1 MIKLELHDVEVEY
14 IAAALTVQKY
24 DMFQEMNCGP
34 QEKKLFQAM
43 LYNATRITELL
54 IRIKMQLTPEAK
66 LKLVKLEEHAA
77 ESYNDERINRAIKLT
92 NELIERLYRHKEKE
106 M

>member
-1 MIKLELHDVEVEY
+1 
-14 IAAALTVQKY
+14 
-24 DMFQEMNCGP
+24 
-34 QEKKLFQAM
+34 
-43 LYNATRITELL
+43 
-54 IRIKMQLTPEAK
+54 MQLTPEAK